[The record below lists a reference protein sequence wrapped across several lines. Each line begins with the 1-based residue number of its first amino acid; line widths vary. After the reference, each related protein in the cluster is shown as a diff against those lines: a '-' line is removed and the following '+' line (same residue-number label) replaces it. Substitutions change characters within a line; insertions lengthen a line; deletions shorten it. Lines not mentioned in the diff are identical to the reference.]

1 MTDRAVIAALESRL
15 VNAWPSFE
23 VELADGWLLRFA
35 EGYSKRANSATAI
48 VPGARLDPDLLAH
61 IRRSFDERG
70 LPVCVR
76 LTGLEDDGCDA
87 VLAGAGLVSHDP
99 SLVMVAGLDA
109 SHVRD
114 AAMVVRP
121 VAKPSWIAAAAAAY
135 GGHKADGEKLGRI
148 VRLIRQPAAFATLLL
163 DGEAAAFG
171 FAVAE
176 RGYVGLY
183 DIVVAPNL
191 RGLGLGR
198 RLVAGLMAWG
208 REAGATRAYLQMR
221 EANEVAHG
229 LYRSLGFATAYRY
242 TQRVPEEGAGRV
254 ARTAPAAIS
263 RQARASDALGEA

>member
-1 MTDRAVIAALESRL
+1 MIAALESRL

-61 IRRSFDERG
+61 MRRSFEERG
-70 LPVCVR
+70 LTVCVR

-87 VLAGAGLVSHDP
+87 VLAGAGLVLHDP

-109 SHVRD
+109 ALARD
-114 AAMVVRP
+114 SAMIVRP

-135 GGHKADGEKLGRI
+135 GGDKADGDKLGRI
-148 VRLIRQPAAFATLLL
+148 VRQIRQPAAFATLLL

-183 DIVVAPNL
+183 DVVVAPNL

-198 RLVAGLMAWG
+198 RLVTGLMEWG

-221 EANEVAHG
+221 ETNDVAHG
-229 LYRSLGFATAYRY
+229 LYRSLGFVTAYRY
-242 TQRVPEEGAGRV
+242 THRVPAERSGRV
-254 ARTAPAAIS
+254 ATTAPAAIS
-263 RQARASDALGEA
+263 RQDRASDTVGDA